1 MKKTI
6 VLLMAICGLMTLS
19 SCKNVTWSQV
29 QTQIA
34 SWVSLEST
42 TAIIVSNTLEKHP
55 DSLDLFK
62 KITDDLIVL
71 SDKEVLTLTD
81 VKKDIEKRITDSKLP
96 CKAEIIL
103 VVDKI
108 FNKISAG
115 PQFDVAKHKGEILDI
130 ASGID
135 WAVKF
140 YEEKHNVGQVTVT
153 K

>member
-81 VKKDIEKRITDSKLP
+81 VKKDIETRITDSKLP